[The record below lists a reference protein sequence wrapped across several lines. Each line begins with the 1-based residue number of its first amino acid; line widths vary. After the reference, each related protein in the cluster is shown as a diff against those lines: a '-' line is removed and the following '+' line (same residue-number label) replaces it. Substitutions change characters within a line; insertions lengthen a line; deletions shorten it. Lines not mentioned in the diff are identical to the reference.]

1 MKAIDFM
8 PYTIVAGVLLVS
20 LLAPLFIGADGWV
33 VPLVVLPFALAYL
46 AFDVLR
52 KRRTGDTSDEH

>member
-20 LLAPLFIGADGWV
+20 LVAPLFIGPDGWV
-33 VPLVVLPFALAYL
+33 VPLVVLPFAVAYL
-46 AFDVLR
+46 VFDFLR
-52 KRRTGDTSDEH
+52 KKRSSDAGDGH